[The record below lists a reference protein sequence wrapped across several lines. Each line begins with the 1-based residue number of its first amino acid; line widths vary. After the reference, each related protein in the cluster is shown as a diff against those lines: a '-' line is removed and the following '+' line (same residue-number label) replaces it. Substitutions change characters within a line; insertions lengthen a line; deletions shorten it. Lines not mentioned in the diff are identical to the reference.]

1 MTGDRRA
8 LIVVAFAIV
17 VVSFAAILI
26 RLCSAAAP
34 SGATSARGVS
44 TAAIA
49 AWRLGLATLILL
61 PLFARSK
68 GYREIS
74 RGRLWL
80 GVLSGLFLSLHFL
93 LWIESLRLTT
103 VASSVVLVTTSPIF
117 AAVFAWLALR
127 EGPGRRTVVAIAFC
141 MLGSFTIG
149 RGDIHLGSDML
160 KGDLLALGG
169 AAAFGAYFVTGRSL
183 RRTMPFLPYVFMAYA
198 SAAVMLLVWALAT
211 RQSLTGFASINYL
224 WLFLLALG
232 PQVFGHSSLNW
243 ALGYLPAPKVAIS
256 ILGEPI
262 GSALLAWL
270 IFHEQP
276 GVTLFVGGA
285 LILYGVYLAMSD
297 RTGRSQASQ

>member
-1 MTGDRRA
+1 MTGERRA
-8 LIVVAFAIV
+8 LAIVASAIV

-26 RLCSAAAP
+26 RLCAAGPAP
-34 SGATSARGVS
+34 IS

-49 AWRLGLATLILL
+49 AWRLALATLILL
-61 PLFARSK
+61 PLFVRSQGHK
-68 GYREIS
+68 QVSPKRA
-74 RGRLWL
+74 WL
-80 GVLSGLFLSLHFL
+80 GLLSGLFLSLHFL

-117 AAVFAWLALR
+117 AAVFAWLVLR
-127 EGPGRRTVVAIAFC
+127 ERPGLRTAVAIGFC

-149 RGDIHLGSDML
+149 RGDIHLGPEML
-160 KGDLLALGG
+160 KGDLYALGG

-198 SAAVMLLVWALAT
+198 SAAVMLVAWALVT
-211 RQSLTGFASINYL
+211 RQSLTGFAPANYL

-270 IFHEQP
+270 VFHERP

-285 LILYGVYLAMSD
+285 LILYGVYLAMSEK
-297 RTGRSQASQ
+297 TTES